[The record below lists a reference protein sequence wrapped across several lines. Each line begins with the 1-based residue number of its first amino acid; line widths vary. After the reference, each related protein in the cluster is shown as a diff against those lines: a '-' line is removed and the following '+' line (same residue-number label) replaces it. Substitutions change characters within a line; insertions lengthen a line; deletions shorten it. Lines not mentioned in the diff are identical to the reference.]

1 MPLDPAFVG
10 REFPLARPYMVGVE
24 KLREFVAATGAD
36 PGNLGSGPDF
46 VAPPTFAIVV
56 ISDAQ
61 DALLFD
67 PALGLDFTRVVHR
80 EQRFVHHRPIRAG
93 DVLRSTVHVDGVRA
107 LAGNDVLTVRTEV
120 TDAEGAAVCT
130 AVGTLVARA
139 AE

>member
-36 PGNLGSGPDF
+36 AGYLGSGPDL

-61 DALLFD
+61 DALLLD
-67 PALGLDFTRVVHR
+67 PALGLDFSRVVHR